1 MEDKKNENTVKRYI
15 REYHVMTNSIY
26 RLITNIIIPLLAVLP
41 SVISII
47 INRTFALQIVV
58 TVMIYMVFMFCEL
71 MGDYFCFGCMCR
83 KNGFGM
89 EFLKTGYNG
98 VNYFEHAVLVDI
110 LIRPVRAGITILIA
124 AMPFIMLGVSIWSVF
139 DIIVIT
145 AIISVAALNVTRYIG
160 MGQYVMLVAYLFM
173 IPAFAGGFAVVMY
186 GERFKFIAPLLAV
199 LLAAV
204 IAATYYHMSARIRR
218 SYIDC

>member
-1 MEDKKNENTVKRYI
+1 MENKKNENTVKRYI
-15 REYHVMTNSIY
+15 REYHVMTNSVY

-47 INRTFALQIVV
+47 INRTFALQIAIVI
-58 TVMIYMVFMFCEL
+58 IYMVFMFCEL

-124 AMPFIMLGVSIWSVF
+124 AIPFIQMGVSIWSVF

-173 IPAFAGGFAVVMY
+173 IPAFAGGVAVVMY

-199 LLAAV
+199 LLVAV

-218 SYIDC
+218 SYTDC

>member
-1 MEDKKNENTVKRYI
+1 MENKKNENTVKRYI
-15 REYHVMTNSIY
+15 REYHVMTNSLY
-26 RLITNIIIPLLAVLP
+26 RLITNMIIPLLAVLP

-47 INRTFALQIVV
+47 INRTFALQIAI
-58 TVMIYMVFMFCEL
+58 VMIYMVFMFCEL

-124 AMPFIMLGVSIWSVF
+124 AIPFIQMGVSIWSVF

-199 LLAAV
+199 LLVAV